1 MGQGDC
7 SIFLCADYAKPVSR
21 RSLFGKGW
29 LFLSIIRY
37 INIIRIKARRKA
49 AEEENCLEFKGAMGG
64 IYRLTEWITRL
75 AATNL
80 LWAIC
85 SSPFLFFLFMKLLV
99 MQQNLANES
108 LQMNWAIAIVAPLT
122 LFPAT
127 SALFTVVR
135 KWNMG
140 DTDVPI
146 FRTFFVGYKENYKQS
161 LIGGI
166 FYTLLFA
173 IMYLDYTVYMTQ
185 FKNMQLVGIIMLVL
199 LLLLF
204 VSLFNFFSMVVHYHM
219 SIGMIIKNAV
229 LLTLIR
235 PFRVFSTLLGS
246 GLLFYIGFRYPVLFI
261 FFIISIVAWFAFFNF
276 YATFNKMQE
285 QMEKMQLKKEEEEA
299 AQAAEQAGESVETI
313 ETAEPSELKSS
324 DEKHDNL
331 QK

>member
-1 MGQGDC
+1 M
-7 SIFLCADYAKPVSR
+7 
-21 RSLFGKGW
+21 
-29 LFLSIIRY
+29 
-37 INIIRIKARRKA
+37 
-49 AEEENCLEFKGAMGG
+49 EFKGAMGG
-64 IYRLTEWITRL
+64 LYRLTEWITRL
-75 AATNL
+75 AASNL

-85 SSPFLFFLFMKLLV
+85 SSPFLFFMIMKLLV

-146 FRTFFVGYKENYKQS
+146 FRTFFTGYKENYKQS

-185 FKNMQLVGIIMLVL
+185 FRNMQLVGIIMLVL

-219 SIGMIIKNAV
+219 SIGLIIKNAV

-246 GLLFYIGFRYPVLFI
+246 GLLFYFGLRYPVLFI
-261 FFIISIVAWFAFFNF
+261 FFIMSIVAWFAFFNF
-276 YATFNKMQE
+276 YATYNKMQE
-285 QMEKMQLKKEEEEA
+285 QMQKIQLQKEEEEA
-299 AQAAEQAGESVETI
+299 AALAEKSGEQDEVQSS
-313 ETAEPSELKSS
+313 EPA
-324 DEKHDNL
+324 DNKEFTQ

>member
-1 MGQGDC
+1 M
-7 SIFLCADYAKPVSR
+7 
-21 RSLFGKGW
+21 
-29 LFLSIIRY
+29 
-37 INIIRIKARRKA
+37 
-49 AEEENCLEFKGAMGG
+49 EFKGAMGG

-85 SSPFLFFLFMKLLV
+85 SSPFLFFMIMKLLV

-127 SALFTVVR
+127 AALFTVVR

-146 FRTFFVGYKENYKQS
+146 FRTFFAGYKENYKQS

-185 FKNMQLVGIIMLVL
+185 FRNMQLVGIIMLVL

-219 SIGMIIKNAV
+219 SIGLIIKNAV

-246 GLLFYIGFRYPVLFI
+246 GLLFYIGLRYPVLFI
-261 FFIISIVAWFAFFNF
+261 FFIMSIIAWFAFFNF
-276 YATFNKMQE
+276 YATYNKMQE
-285 QMEKMQLKKEEEEA
+285 QMQKLQLQKEEEEA
-299 AQAAEQAGESVETI
+299 AALAEKSDDANEEVKG
-313 ETAEPSELKSS
+313 AEVA
-324 DEKHDNL
+324 D
-331 QK
+331 QKDFTQSK

>member
-1 MGQGDC
+1 M
-7 SIFLCADYAKPVSR
+7 
-21 RSLFGKGW
+21 
-29 LFLSIIRY
+29 
-37 INIIRIKARRKA
+37 
-49 AEEENCLEFKGAMGG
+49 EFKGAMGG

-85 SSPFLFFLFMKLLV
+85 SSPFLFFLIMKLLV

-185 FKNMQLVGIIMLVL
+185 FRNMQLVGIIMLVL

-219 SIGMIIKNAV
+219 SIGLIIKNAV

-246 GLLFYIGFRYPVLFI
+246 GLLFYIGFRYPVLFV
-261 FFIISIVAWFAFFNF
+261 FFIISIIAWFAFFNF

-299 AQAAEQAGESVETI
+299 AALAEQSAENGETSET
-313 ETAEPSELKSS
+313 S
-324 DEKHDNL
+324 DDKNITL